1 MMRRYCGDVSL
12 KDVGKKIKIFGW
24 VRRVRDLGGVV
35 FVNVRDITGEIQCVI
50 EPEAE
55 YYEAAKALG
64 TQYVVEIEGVV
75 RKRPESMINK
85 DMKTGETEV
94 VINRLKVLNTSP
106 TPPFLPEDTVEVSE
120 EVRLRYRFLDLRRPW
135 LQSNIIKRSKLMKHV
150 RDFLYSKGFHEID
163 TPYLT
168 KSTPEGA
175 RDYVVP
181 SRIHKGKFYA
191 LPQSPQLYKQVL
203 MSSGFDKYFQIA
215 RCFRDEDL
223 RADRQPE
230 FTQIDLEMSF
240 VDVEDVLNLTE
251 SLVEYVFD
259 KLIGLKVKRP
269 FLRLSYKDA
278 IENYGSDKP
287 DLRYRSKLIDFTPH
301 LEKSGFRV
309 AEGIINSG
317 GKIIGVR
324 TGKSLS
330 RKEIEKI
337 QDEIKKEGAAGLLWF
352 KSDGEKLTGQLSK
365 FIKGDFEPGTYLLVG
380 EKTPK
385 VYNLAGML
393 RDLVNK
399 RFEEKEDEL
408 SILWV
413 VDFPLFERNEETGQL
428 EPAHHIFTMPREDTL
443 KYLENQPDKVIGKQ
457 YDLVINGIELG
468 SGSIRNHDKNMQIK
482 LLKMI
487 GFDDE
492 RIERNFGFLLEALE
506 YGAPPHGGIAL
517 GFDRLLAVMLGL
529 DSIRDVIPFPKTT
542 SAQALYEG
550 APDYISEEQLK
561 ELHLKI
567 RSDD

>member
-1 MMRRYCGDVSL
+1 MTRRYCGDVSL
-12 KDVGKKIKIFGW
+12 KDTGKEIKIFGW
-24 VRRVRDLGGVV
+24 VRRVRDLGGVI
-35 FVNVRDITGEIQCVI
+35 FVNVRDISGEIQCVI
-50 EPEAE
+50 EPGAE
-55 YYEAAKALG
+55 YYDAAKTLG

-75 RKRPESMINK
+75 QKRPESMINK
-85 DMKTGETEV
+85 DMKTGEVEV

-120 EVRLRYRFLDLRRPW
+120 EVRLRYRFLDLRRPR

-203 MSSGFDKYFQIA
+203 MSSGFDRYFQIA

-251 SLVEYVFD
+251 SLVEYVFE
-259 KLIGLKVKRP
+259 KLIGVKVKRP

-287 DLRYRSKLIDFTPH
+287 DLRYRSRLIDFTPY
-301 LEKSGFRV
+301 LEKSGFKV
-309 AEGIINSG
+309 AEGIIKSG

-324 TGKSLS
+324 TEKSLS

-352 KSDGEKLTGQLSK
+352 KSDGGKLTGQLSK

-380 EKTPK
+380 EKAPK
-385 VYNLAGML
+385 VYKLAGVL
-393 RDLVNK
+393 RNIVNK
-399 RFEEKEDEL
+399 RFEKKEDEL

-428 EPAHHIFTMPREDTL
+428 EPAHHIFTMPKEGTL
-443 KYLENQPDKVIGKQ
+443 KYLENHPDKVIGKQ